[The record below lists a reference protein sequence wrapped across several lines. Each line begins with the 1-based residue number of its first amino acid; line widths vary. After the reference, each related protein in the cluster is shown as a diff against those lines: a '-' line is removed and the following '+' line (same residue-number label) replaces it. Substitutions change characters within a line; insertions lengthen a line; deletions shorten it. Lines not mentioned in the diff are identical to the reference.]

1 MKTLEP
7 TVHQKLK
14 AANDLATDKTIMLYN
29 SFFFLLSKVGNL
41 LCMLSYWLAEPG
53 NHHLAW
59 LVAS

>member
-29 SFFFLLSKVGNL
+29 SFFFFTVQGGQFTLHAKLLVS
-41 LCMLSYWLAEPG
+41 
-53 NHHLAW
+53 
-59 LVAS
+59 